1 MVTGRMTGRRRPPRP
16 GAGAARACAAR
27 AARGSAPRGGADRP
41 TVRTECAAG
50 RVSGRAGGRPAVG
63 DGGRPMDRT
72 EPARDGVARPGGEPG
87 CADRPE
93 RPGGTGRR
101 AAMSTPL
108 PRSLGSA
115 WSCRSRRP
123 GVAASAVVLPGPA
136 LTVPVPV
143 LRPRPNSE
151 PRTRLD
157 HDDATPCG
165 ERDTRRATTTPRAP
179 AVPHCPPVTPLT
191 FRPRRAPAVP
201 CWPRR
206 APVVPFWPRRAPVV
220 VRCTR
225 CAAPGSHESGTTR
238 VTPHIGCTVRAT
250 STTRHRGHRVHG
262 QGDDHDGTPHAAG
275 PTSTTTAMCLVSVN
289 R

>member
-179 AVPHCPPVTPLT
+179 AVPHCPPATPLT
-191 FRPRRAPAVP
+191 FPSPPCSRCPVLAPPCSRCPVLAPPCSRCRAMHALCRSGQPRERHNA
-201 CWPRR
+201 CN
-206 APVVPFWPRRAPVV
+206 
-220 VRCTR
+220 
-225 CAAPGSHESGTTR
+225 AA
-238 VTPHIGCTVRAT
+238 
-250 STTRHRGHRVHG
+250 HRVHG
-262 QGDDHDGTPHAAG
+262 QGDEHDEAPRTSGARSDRRARRAPHAAG